1 MAENTVIDF
10 DDMSFQRKKDLI
22 NKLLLKACNFTDPSA
37 TTLDW
42 TSSLPGLFVPAT
54 MVSSLL
60 PSFDF
65 DRICSKLTGKKS
77 IREMFKIVFKI

>member
-10 DDMSFQRKKDLI
+10 DEMSYQQKKDLI
-22 NKLLLKACNFTDPSA
+22 IKLLLKECNFTGLSA

-42 TSSLPGLFVPAT
+42 TSSLPRLFVPST
-54 MVSSLL
+54 IVLSSLA
-60 PSFDF
+60 SFDF

-77 IREMFKIVFKI
+77 VREMFKIVFQM

>member
-10 DDMSFQRKKDLI
+10 DEMSYQQKKDLI
-22 NKLLLKACNFTDPSA
+22 IKLLLKACNCTGPSA

-42 TSSLPGLFVPAT
+42 TSSLPRLFVPST
-54 MVSSLL
+54 IVLSSLA
-60 PSFDF
+60 SFDF

-77 IREMFKIVFKI
+77 VREMFKIVFQM